1 MLEAIQQYLAE
12 NWWDLIRR
20 AFLWIWVFVVI
31 YIIGKIVVGKT
42 KQRIR
47 DNTINEDI
55 YTTKISNLVG
65 NIVMTAFI
73 IFDILAVFQVIWFDV
88 AILMGWISLWV
99 GYAMET
105 TISNMISGIMILTNK
120 KINIWD
126 FVEFFGKLNLK
137 WTVEQINIRYS
148 IIRTFDKRRIIV
160 PNNMIAKSPIK
171 TFKIE
176 PLIRWEISFTVPRHT
191 NFQQLK
197 DVIIP
202 WINDIDWVIEK
213 KFTNLFINWFDAYWI
228 NMKLFFFCAPQ
239 KKGPFAV
246 KKLINT
252 FLLSTFKKYWIKL
265 SHHNVVWDFGKE
277 IFR

>member
-1 MLEAIQQYLAE
+1 MVEIIQQYLAE
-12 NWWDLIRR
+12 NGWDIVRR

-31 YIIGKIVVGKT
+31 YIIGKVVVWKA
-42 KQRIR
+42 KQRIK
-47 DNTINEDI
+47 DNTINEDV
-55 YTTKISNLVG
+55 YTDKMSNL
-65 NIVMTAFI
+65 IWSIIMTAFI

-88 AILMGWISLWV
+88 AILMWWISLWV

-160 PNNMIAKSPIK
+160 PNNMIARSPLK

-176 PLIRWEISFTVPRHT
+176 PLIRWEVSIKLPRHVD
-191 NFQQLK
+191 FDQIKSL
-197 DVIIP
+197 
-202 WINDIDWVIEK
+202 VIETINNIEWVLHK
-213 KFTNLFINWFDAYWI
+213 EFTTLFISWFDSRGIDTKA
-228 NMKLFFFCAPQ
+228 FFFACPQ
-239 KKGPFAV
+239 KWKWPFV
-246 KKLINT
+246 IKKALWKN
-252 FLLSTFKKYWIKL
+252 LL
-265 SHHNVVWDFGKE
+265 E
-277 IFR
+277 IFRKYGISIPHEHMTITFEEN